1 MKSKDEEVPA
11 DQQICNQERSSSLK
25 QEDPEPPQIKEEQE
39 ELCTSHEVEHIM
51 VWTGQ
56 ERLRLLDT
64 IWKPEI
70 QIQSKDFSDQKIC
83 KEEEV
88 PADQQVS
95 NHERISSLDQE
106 DRKPPEFKEEQEEP
120 CTSQEGERLLLKE
133 ETNKCMVTS
142 THEEPEPSS
151 DFLSNNCPQ
160 PEWSQGQE
168 ESEHVHSGSTTN
180 ANTKRRN
187 QRKQSGVESQL
198 MSYSQCKPDTSRKSV
213 KCEICGKTFQYKYRL
228 LNHLRVH
235 TGEKPYCC
243 STCGKGFRHLIH
255 LKSHMRI
262 HTGEKPYICSTCGK
276 GFRHSSSSRVHMRIH
291 TGEKPYSCST
301 CGKRFIQINSLNT
314 HIRTHTGEKPHSC
327 SACGKS
333 FSNASAF
340 RVHMRIHTGEKP
352 HLCKICGKTFSQAP
366 NLKKHMRIHTGEKPH
381 SCSACGKSFSN
392 ASAFRV
398 HMRIHTGEK
407 PHLCKICGKTF
418 SQAAHLKKHMRIH
431 ST

>member
-1 MKSKDEEVPA
+1 MKSKDEEVLA
-11 DQQICNQERSSSLK
+11 DQQVCNQERSSSLK

-39 ELCTSHEVEHIM
+39 ELCTSHEFEHIM

-168 ESEHVHSGSTTN
+168 ESEHVHSGSITN

-213 KCEICGKTFQYKYRL
+213 KCEICGKGFRQL
-228 LNHLRVH
+228 SHLKTHMRIHKGENPYSCSLCGKKFSCILFFKTHMRSH
-235 TGEKPYCC
+235 TGEKPYRC
-243 STCGKGFRHLIH
+243 STCEKGFRQLIH
-255 LKSHMRI
+255 LKTHMRI
-262 HTGEKPYICSTCGK
+262 HTGEKPYSCSACGK
-276 GFRHSSSSRVHMRIH
+276 SFSDASAFRVHMRIH
-291 TGEKPYSCST
+291 TGEKPYSCS
-301 CGKRFIQINSLNT
+301 
-314 HIRTHTGEKPHSC
+314 
-327 SACGKS
+327 ACGKS
-333 FSNASAF
+333 FSDASAF

-352 HLCKICGKTFSQAP
+352 NLCNICGKILSQTT
-366 NLKKHMRIHTGEKPH
+366 N
-381 SCSACGKSFSN
+381 
-392 ASAFRV
+392 
-398 HMRIHTGEK
+398 
-407 PHLCKICGKTF
+407 
-418 SQAAHLKKHMRIH
+418 LKKHMRIH

>member
-1 MKSKDEEVPA
+1 
-11 DQQICNQERSSSLK
+11 
-25 QEDPEPPQIKEEQE
+25 
-39 ELCTSHEVEHIM
+39 M

-133 ETNKCMVTS
+133 ETNKCMVTY

-168 ESEHVHSGSTTN
+168 ESEHVHLGSITN

-213 KCEICGKTFQYKYRL
+213 KCEICGK
-228 LNHLRVH
+228 
-235 TGEKPYCC
+235 
-243 STCGKGFRHLIH
+243 GFRQLIH
-255 LKSHMRI
+255 LKTHMRI
-262 HTGEKPYICSTCGK
+262 HTGEKPY
-276 GFRHSSSSRVHMRIH
+276 
-291 TGEKPYSCST
+291 
-301 CGKRFIQINSLNT
+301 
-314 HIRTHTGEKPHSC
+314 SC

-352 HLCKICGKTFSQAP
+352 HLCKICGKILSQQQ
-366 NLKKHMRIHTGEKPH
+366 T
-381 SCSACGKSFSN
+381 
-392 ASAFRV
+392 
-398 HMRIHTGEK
+398 
-407 PHLCKICGKTF
+407 
-418 SQAAHLKKHMRIH
+418 
-431 ST
+431 